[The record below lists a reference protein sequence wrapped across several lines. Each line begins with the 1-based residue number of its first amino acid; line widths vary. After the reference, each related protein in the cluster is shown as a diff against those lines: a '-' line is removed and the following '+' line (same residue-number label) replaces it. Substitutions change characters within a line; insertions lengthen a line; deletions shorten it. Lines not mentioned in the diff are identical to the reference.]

1 MSHQIQ
7 ARRAPKFIEPI
18 QNWSPSTDFITTYAV
33 EEDQTSLDER
43 VRRKRNSTPRQD
55 KIYACAGKGSKGAI
69 NEFRYGLEAKLG
81 LEMDYETPIME
92 AWVLCPTFDSL
103 DDDDDVSLFLLSLG
117 DRSAVLRLSG
127 DASDVHDLE
136 QADAK
141 FDLRY
146 RTITASMYRSFTIQV
161 TEKSIVLINGSQ
173 V

>member
-7 ARRAPKFIEPI
+7 ARRAPRFIEPI
-18 QNWSPSTDFITTYAV
+18 QNWSPSPDFITTYAV
-33 EEDQTSLDER
+33 EDQASLNER
-43 VRRKRNSTPRQD
+43 GRRKRNAALRQE
-55 KIYACAGKGSKGAI
+55 KICACAGKGSKGVI
-69 NEFRYGLEAKLG
+69 TEFRYGLEAKLG
-81 LEMDYETPIME
+81 LEMDYEMPIME

-127 DASDVHDLE
+127 DANDIQDLE
-136 QADAK
+136 QADTK

-146 RTITASMYRSFTIQV
+146 RTIAASMHRSFTIQV
-161 TEKSIVLINGSQ
+161 TEQSIVLMNGSQ